1 MANLA
6 AYATGTDLIQRYDVD
21 QVGDLATDEREE
33 LDRAIVPTHPNVL
46 AALLDASGEI
56 DAAMMAGGRYTPAQL
71 AGITDNTK
79 NHLIRIT
86 CSIAIANLVERRPER
101 VSVELAEA
109 YRKTARGFLEALRRG
124 ENVFGI
130 QAVIDSGTIDV
141 ETVQA
146 IQIENLNLMPG
157 RMPRYFPG
165 TEQRT
170 PRVW

>member
-1 MANLA
+1 MA
-6 AYATGTDLIQRYDVD
+6 AYATGDDLIARYDVD

-33 LDRAIVPTHPNVL
+33 LDRSEVPDHPNVA

-56 DAAMMAGGRYTPAQL
+56 DAALLAGGRYTPEQL
-71 AGITDNTK
+71 AGLTGNTA

-86 CSIAIANLVERRPER
+86 CAVAMANLIERRPER
-101 VSVELAEA
+101 ASKELADA
-109 YRKTARGFLEALRRG
+109 YRKTSEGWLNKLRNG

-130 QAVIDSGTIDV
+130 IAATAGTIDIA
-141 ETVQA
+141 TVQA
-146 IQIENLNLMPG
+146 IEIENLNLMPG

-170 PRVW
+170 PRGY

>member
-1 MANLA
+1 MD
-6 AYATGTDLIQRYDVD
+6 AYATGTDLIKRYDVD

-33 LDRAIVPTHPNVL
+33 LDRAVVPTHPNVL
-46 AALLDASGEI
+46 TALLDASGEI
-56 DAAMMAGGRYTPAQL
+56 DAALMAGGRYTPDEL

-86 CSIAIANLVERRPER
+86 CAIAMAGLIERRPER
-101 VSVELAEA
+101 VSVELADA

-130 QAVIDSGTIDV
+130 AAVVASGTIDI

-146 IQIENLNLMPG
+146 IQIEALNLLPA
-157 RMPRYFPG
+157 RMPRYFP
-165 TEQRT
+165 TTDQRT
-170 PRVW
+170 PYAR